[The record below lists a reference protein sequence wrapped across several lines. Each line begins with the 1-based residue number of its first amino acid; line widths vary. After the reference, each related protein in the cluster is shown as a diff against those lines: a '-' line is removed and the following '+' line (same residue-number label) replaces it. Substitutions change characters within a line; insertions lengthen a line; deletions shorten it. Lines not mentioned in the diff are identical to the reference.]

1 MNECIL
7 SGHLASDVEL
17 RTTQSGKSVAQ
28 FRLAVKRWGKKDEA
42 DFIPIVCWDKTAESC
57 AKYLKKGSSAIASGA
72 IQTRTYEKD
81 GAKRYITEVV
91 AREVE
96 FTGGKQD
103 AKPQDG
109 SKPSGGFTEIAET
122 DDLPF

>member
-1 MNECIL
+1 MNEVIL
-7 SGHLASDVEL
+7 SGNLATDVEL

-42 DFIPIVCWDKTAESC
+42 DFIPIVCWDKTAENC
-57 AKYLKKGSSAIASGA
+57 AKYLKKGSSAIVSGA

-81 GAKRYITEVV
+81 GSKRYITEVV

-96 FTGGKQD
+96 FTGSRQE
-103 AKPQDG
+103 AKPQEQA
-109 SKPSGGFTEIAET
+109 KPSGGFTEIAET
-122 DDLPF
+122 DELPF

>member
-7 SGHLASDVEL
+7 SGNLATDVEI
-17 RTTQSGKSVAQ
+17 RTTQSGKSVGQ

-42 DFIPIVCWDKTAESC
+42 DFIPIVCWDKTAENC
-57 AKYLKKGSSAIASGA
+57 GKYLKKGSSCIVSGA

-81 GAKRYITEVV
+81 GAKRYITEVM

-96 FTGGKQD
+96 FTGGRQE
-103 AKPQDG
+103 AKPQDE
-109 SKPSGGFTEIAET
+109 SKPSGGFTEIE
-122 DDLPF
+122 DEDLPF